1 MLKPLTRPKAAKA
14 ISAPV
19 IPAPVWRVPPGT
31 LSNAGRLVVLR
42 TPVNG
47 REDEVRAEIT
57 NDEQLRFVIYGDPVM
72 HMMRVYARRVEVLAT
87 KAVTAK
93 IWD

>member
-1 MLKPLTRPKAAKA
+1 M
-14 ISAPV
+14 
-19 IPAPVWRVPPGT
+19 
-31 LSNAGRLVVLR
+31 
-42 TPVNG
+42 NG
-47 REDEVRAEIT
+47 PEDDVRAEIT